1 MKNYKAYS
9 FSSGLKYS
17 ISKTIDENK
26 GKIVLTIALVLISI
40 FTGVFVAIKTNS
52 SFGLGQLQ
60 EISLTDFYTG
70 FVASSSAFT
79 SRFFSHLLNLL
90 LLVAFSFSNLTI
102 FLAEILFVYRGYL
115 FGLNFTLIFIFY
127 GLGSVL
133 SAVIIILPC
142 QLLTFAF
149 FILFYFSLLKI
160 NLTKQKYGI
169 CETNRFLFV
178 CLGILMIF
186 LLNLIET
193 ILLVLLNGRV
203 ILVI

>member
-9 FSSGLKYS
+9 FSNGIRFS
-17 ISKTIDENK
+17 ISKSISENS
-26 GKIVLTIALVLISI
+26 GKILLTVALVLISI

-60 EISLTDFYTG
+60 EINLTDFYTG
-70 FVASSSAFT
+70 FIASSSAFT
-79 SRFFSHLLNLL
+79 SRFFSLLLNLL
-90 LLVAFSFSNLTI
+90 LLVAFSFSNFTI
-102 FLAEILFVYRGYL
+102 FLAEILYIYRGYL

-127 GLGSVL
+127 GVGSII
-133 SAVIIILPC
+133 SAVFIILPC

-149 FILFYFSLLKI
+149 LILFYFSLLKI
-160 NLTKQKYGI
+160 NLSKQKYGV

-178 CLGILMIF
+178 CLGILAIF
-186 LLNLIET
+186 LINLTET
-193 ILLVLLNGRV
+193 FLLIILNGRV

>member
-9 FSSGLKYS
+9 FSNGIRFS
-17 ISKTIDENK
+17 ISKSISENS
-26 GKIVLTIALVLISI
+26 GKILLTVALVLISI

-60 EISLTDFYTG
+60 EINLTDFYTG
-70 FVASSSAFT
+70 FIASSSAFT
-79 SRFFSHLLNLL
+79 SRFFSLLLNLL
-90 LLVAFSFSNLTI
+90 LLVAFSFSNFTI
-102 FLAEILFVYRGYL
+102 FLAEILYIYRGYL

-127 GLGSVL
+127 GVGSII
-133 SAVIIILPC
+133 SAVFIILPC

-149 FILFYFSLLKI
+149 LILFYFSLLKI
-160 NLTKQKYGI
+160 NLSKQKYGI

-178 CLGILMIF
+178 CLGILAIF
-186 LLNLIET
+186 LINLTET
-193 ILLVLLNGRV
+193 LLLIILNGRV

>member
-9 FSSGLKYS
+9 FSNGIRFS
-17 ISKTIDENK
+17 ISKSISENS
-26 GKIVLTIALVLISI
+26 GKILLTVALILISI

-60 EISLTDFYTG
+60 EINLTDFYTG
-70 FVASSSAFT
+70 FIASSSAFT
-79 SRFFSHLLNLL
+79 SRFFSLLLNLL
-90 LLVAFSFSNLTI
+90 LLLAFSFSNFTI
-102 FLAEILFVYRGYL
+102 FLAEILYIYRGYL

-127 GLGSVL
+127 GVGSII
-133 SAVIIILPC
+133 SAVFIILPC

-149 FILFYFSLLKI
+149 LILFYFSLLKI
-160 NLTKQKYGI
+160 NLSKQKYGV

-178 CLGILMIF
+178 CLGILAIF
-186 LLNLIET
+186 LINLTET
-193 ILLVLLNGRV
+193 LLLIILNGRV

>member
-9 FSSGLKYS
+9 FSNGIRFS
-17 ISKTIDENK
+17 ISKSVSENL
-26 GKIVLTIALVLISI
+26 GKILLTVALILIAI

-60 EISLTDFYTG
+60 EINLTDFYTG
-70 FVASSSAFT
+70 FIASSSAFT
-79 SRFFSHLLNLL
+79 SRFFSLLLNLL
-90 LLVAFSFSNLTI
+90 LLLAFSFSNFTI
-102 FLAEILFVYRGYL
+102 FLAEILYIYRGYL

-127 GLGSVL
+127 GVGSII
-133 SAVIIILPC
+133 SAVFIILPC

-149 FILFYFSLLKI
+149 LILFYFSLLKI
-160 NLTKQKYGI
+160 NLSKQKYGV

-178 CLGILMIF
+178 CLGILAIF
-186 LLNLIET
+186 LINLTET
-193 ILLVLLNGRV
+193 LLLIILNGRV